1 MMHRPAAFVILP
13 FLLLA
18 PGAMAQRAGES
29 SVVAVVESSF
39 HRWDIDSDGEISAP
53 EIDAVITDP
62 STKGPDAAAAAAIK
76 LAMRS
81 PKVKMGAISRGELET
96 AAASEKRASA
106 DADDETEEDAS
117 TTPPNLQ
124 KRFATARRKI
134 TNASPVLFAE
144 GGPVLSSCHQGPLGD
159 CYFVAVVGGLL
170 HTRPDEL
177 KAMFDAGAGP
187 RVAVTFPGQEPVE
200 IEALTDGQIAISSS
214 SGKSGRWLPTL
225 EHAFERVRQLRRD
238 AEKRPAEPTDL
249 IARGGS
255 AGESIEFLTG
265 HDASRLELCG
275 KEREPTDDK
284 VRDRA
289 AKAREVLGEVMK
301 SKRLAA
307 VGTDD
312 DRITP
317 GISPKHAYAVLAFDE
332 SADRVTIWNPHGNT
346 FKPKGA
352 QGLKNG
358 YATSKGVF
366 TMPVEEM
373 VRVFRGLVYETDRK
387 AMGRRGNISD
397 RRK

>member
-1 MMHRPAAFVILP
+1 MMHRPWASLAVAS
-13 FLLLA
+13 LLLFT
-18 PGAMAQRAGES
+18 PGAIAQRAGES
-29 SVVAVVESSF
+29 SVVAVIESSF

-214 SGKSGRWLPTL
+214 SGR
-225 EHAFERVRQLRRD
+225 
-238 AEKRPAEPTDL
+238 
-249 IARGGS
+249 
-255 AGESIEFLTG
+255 
-265 HDASRLELCG
+265 
-275 KEREPTDDK
+275 
-284 VRDRA
+284 
-289 AKAREVLGEVMK
+289 
-301 SKRLAA
+301 
-307 VGTDD
+307 
-312 DRITP
+312 
-317 GISPKHAYAVLAFDE
+317 
-332 SADRVTIWNPHGNT
+332 
-346 FKPKGA
+346 
-352 QGLKNG
+352 
-358 YATSKGVF
+358 
-366 TMPVEEM
+366 
-373 VRVFRGLVYETDRK
+373 
-387 AMGRRGNISD
+387 
-397 RRK
+397 